1 MIDMKTASNTVTLSS
16 KHQVVVPA
24 DIRETMGIK
33 PGEKMTWLVVDGL
46 VHVIP
51 YKPASAYR
59 GLLKGLSSTD
69 IRSDPDRF

>member
-1 MIDMKTASNTVTLSS
+1 MKSYDYTVTLSS

-24 DIRETMGIK
+24 DIRETLGIN
-33 PGEKMTWLVVDGL
+33 PGEKMTWLVVDGA

-59 GLLKGLSSTD
+59 GLLKGLTSSD
-69 IRSDPDRF
+69 IPDEPDRF

>member
-1 MIDMKTASNTVTLSS
+1 MKISSNIVTLSS

-24 DIRETMGIK
+24 EVREIMDIK
-33 PGEKMTWLVVDGL
+33 PGEKMTWLVVDGA

-51 YKPASAYR
+51 FKPASAYR

-69 IRSDPDRF
+69 IPNEPDRF